1 MSLFDGFKKKKES
14 SKINNVK
21 EINITA
27 KEPVSV
33 SSDIDFFKKGDRSI
47 INSISSVMI
56 VVLRLLFLQYKYG
69 QVTQE
74 EIRKTPSYLDN
85 KEFEELLVVLG
96 KTKTLDSSKTYLQLT
111 QELMCPPAGSS
122 LDFKNDYSMIYKFA
136 KKLTESSNPNYQE
149 FESAIMQKIAEIPNR
164 NYSPITPK
172 KDTIV
177 YKCPSGK
184 VSGQDLETFDKALK
198 STITNAAMDAG
209 ISNWFRMYHELS
221 FLALEYA
228 KKIYNESA
236 DLVKAPSLKSNGKRA
251 FSVMCGFA
259 LNAGIV
265 AGKEYC
271 DQKGNVEVVKNRI
284 LTMSRNQIA
293 DSAAKIVGFYS
304 GDDQRFLAIMAPIP
318 ITASGFLG
326 NAMSNREY
334 FMSFMLI
341 SLKTVF
347 EFGTGLY
354 FEY

>member
-1 MSLFDGFKKKKES
+1 MVLERRKKKEKS
-14 SKINNVK
+14 TINK
-21 EINITA
+21 EKVFNATA
-27 KEPVSV
+27 KEPVLV
-33 SSDIDFFKKGDRSI
+33 TPDNDFFTKGDRSI

-56 VVLRLLFLQYKYG
+56 VVLRLLFIQYKCG

-74 EIRKTPSYLDN
+74 EINKTPTYLDN
-85 KEFEELLVVLG
+85 REFEELLVVLG
-96 KTKTLDSSKTYLQLT
+96 KTKTLDGSKTYLQLT

-122 LDFKNDYSMIYKFA
+122 LDFKNDYSMIFKFA
-136 KKLTESSNPNYQE
+136 KRLAESNSPNYQE
-149 FESAIMQKIAEIPNR
+149 FETTIKQKIAEIPNR
-164 NYSPITPK
+164 NYIPITPK
-172 KDTIV
+172 KGTIV

-184 VSGQDLETFDKALK
+184 ISAQDLELFSKSLK
-198 STITNAAMDAG
+198 MAITNAAMDAG

-228 KKIYNESA
+228 KKIYNESS
-236 DLVKAPSLKSNGKRA
+236 DLLKALSLKSNGKRA

-271 DQKGNVEVVKNRI
+271 EQKGNVEAAKNSI
-284 LTMSRNQIA
+284 LKMSRNQIA
-293 DSAAKIVGFYS
+293 DSAAKIVGFGS
-304 GDDQRFLAIMAPIP
+304 GDDQRFLTIMAPIP
-318 ITASGFLG
+318 IAAADFLG